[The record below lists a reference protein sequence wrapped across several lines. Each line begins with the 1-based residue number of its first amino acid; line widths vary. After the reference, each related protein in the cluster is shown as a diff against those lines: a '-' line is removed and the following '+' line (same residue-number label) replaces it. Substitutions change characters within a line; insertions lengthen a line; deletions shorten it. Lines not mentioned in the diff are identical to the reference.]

1 MRINKVFT
9 SLIALFFCALISCN
23 TSSTNKEVSSRDSL
37 LNAISANEKVLFS
50 NASST
55 PISNTKAQETIA
67 LYEKF
72 AAAFPKDSLTP
83 NYLMKAADICS
94 NTNQAAKS
102 VELCLKIVEQY
113 PNFKEVPTVMFMM
126 AFVTENKLKNIP
138 RAKELYQEFIQKYP
152 NHSLAKDAKA
162 SIENLGLS
170 DEELMAKF
178 QKMNS

>member
-1 MRINKVFT
+1 MTKSSVVLVIASLWCLVFGSCKNVTTT
-9 SLIALFFCALISCN
+9 SQKS
-23 TSSTNKEVSSRDSL
+23 VRDSIITTI
-37 LNAISANEKVLFS
+37 NANEKELFS

-55 PISNTKAQETIA
+55 PISNAKAQETIA

-72 AAAFPKDSLTP
+72 AATFPKDSLTP
-83 NYLMKAADICS
+83 NFLMKAADICS

-102 VELCLKIVEQY
+102 VELCRKIVQQY
-113 PNFKEVPTVMFMM
+113 PDFKDVPTAMFLM
-126 AFVTENKLKNIP
+126 AFVTENKLNNIP

-152 NHSLAKDAKA
+152 NHPLAKDAQA

-178 QKMNS
+178 QKMNL

>member
-1 MRINKVFT
+1 MRYKIVHT
-9 SLIALFFCALISCN
+9 SLMAVFFCALISCN
-23 TSSTNKEVSSRDSL
+23 TSSTNKEVSSKDSL
-37 LNAISANEKVLFS
+37 LNAISANEKELFA

-55 PISNTKAQETIA
+55 PISNAKAQETIA

-72 AAAFPKDSLTP
+72 ASTFPKDSLAP
-83 NYLMKAADICS
+83 SYLMKAADICS

-102 VELCLKIVEQY
+102 VELCRKIVEQY
-113 PNFKEVPTVMFMM
+113 PNFKEGPTVMFMM
-126 AFVTENKLKNIP
+126 AFVTENKLNNIP

-152 NHSLAKDAKA
+152 NHPLVKDAKA

>member
-1 MRINKVFT
+1 MTKNSVVLVIASLFCVVF
-9 SLIALFFCALISCN
+9 SSCKN
-23 TSSTNKEVSSRDSL
+23 VTTTAQKSVRDSIITTI
-37 LNAISANEKVLFS
+37 NANEKELFA
-50 NASST
+50 NASSS
-55 PISNTKAQETIA
+55 PISNAKAQETIA

-72 AAAFPKDSLTP
+72 ASTFPKDSLAP
-83 NYLMKAADICS
+83 KYLMKAADICS

-102 VELCLKIVEQY
+102 VELCRKIVEQY
-113 PNFKEVPTVMFMM
+113 PNFKDVPTALFLM
-126 AFVTENKLKNIP
+126 AFVTENKLQNIP

-152 NHSLAKDAKA
+152 NHPMAKDAKA